1 MVIRGCDTAT
11 LSNLSHL
18 SVRQMQIMSHERKRN
33 NISDRTWGLG
43 VWGCVG
49 LSNTKFQNK
58 EHVLDTAT
66 LTPQSLSKFVTQGN
80 LTAKLD
86 WLNIES
92 HQIVPFQSLIEKECP
107 FLSCLCKI
115 VLTFSTCPFLYNFFK
130 MTAISALPSLQH

>member
-18 SVRQMQIMSHERKRN
+18 SVRQMQIMSRERKRN

-66 LTPQSLSKFVTQGN
+66 LTPQSLSKFVTQGY
-80 LTAKLD
+80 LTAKLY

-92 HQIVPFQSLIEKECP
+92 HQIVPFQSLIENNCP
-107 FLSCLCKI
+107 FISGWCEI
-115 VLTFSTCPFLYNFFK
+115 VLIFTTCPFLYNFCK
-130 MTAISALPSLQH
+130 ITTLSASPSQ